1 MKPSLEPGI
10 AHELRDVVR
19 EDMTVTFLGDG
30 VPPTLSTPAMIL
42 LMERAARLLLEP
54 HLDDGESSVGTVVNV
69 RHIAPTPLGIGIAAR
84 ATVIGIDGRRC
95 TFAVEC
101 FDDQEKIGEG
111 EHERFV
117 ISVARFAP
125 RVAAKSRPSA

>member
-1 MKPSLEPGI
+1 MPRI

-19 EDMTVTFLGDG
+19 EDMTITFLGDG

-42 LMERAARLLLEP
+42 QMERAARLLLEP
-54 HLDDGESSVGTVVNV
+54 HLDDGESSVGTAVNV
-69 RHIAPTPLGIGIAAR
+69 RHLAPTPLGMEISAR
-84 ATVIGIDGRRC
+84 ATLTAIDGRRC

-101 FDDQEKIGEG
+101 YDEREKVGEG

-125 RVAAKSRPSA
+125 RVVAKTQPPT